1 MGFLVVPSLWDLS
14 IVVSDGG
21 TASMSP
27 GIQEIKV
34 GSEPT
39 LCVSCFLWTLF
50 MLNERIFESLN
61 YAKGNQLC

>member
-21 TASMSP
+21 TASVSP

-34 GSEPT
+34 ESEPT
-39 LCVSCFLWTLF
+39 LCFLL
-50 MLNERIFESLN
+50 SLDFLHV
-61 YAKGNQLC
+61 K